1 MRQREHG
8 GDGWIERKGWKDM
21 GRGMSADNGLRS
33 NVWKEERRRQ
43 ADRHGYA
50 CRSGGMSVDNGL
62 HLMSG
67 GRRGYRDK
75 KEGWRDEWAGGRGMA
90 LSSYPYAMLIEHTS
104 MADVCLRLQLCP
116 VYFSSKFEANVFN
129 VALET

>member
-1 MRQREHG
+1 MQ
-8 GDGWIERKGWKDM
+8 IM
-21 GRGMSADNGLRS
+21 GSGLMSG
-33 NVWKEERRRQ
+33 RRRDGDRE
-43 ADRHGYA
+43 DRHGYA

-90 LSSYPYAMLIEHTS
+90 LSSYPCAMLIEHTS
-104 MADVCLRLQLCP
+104 MVDVCLRLQPMSHLL
-116 VYFSSKFEANVFN
+116 FKQI
-129 VALET
+129 